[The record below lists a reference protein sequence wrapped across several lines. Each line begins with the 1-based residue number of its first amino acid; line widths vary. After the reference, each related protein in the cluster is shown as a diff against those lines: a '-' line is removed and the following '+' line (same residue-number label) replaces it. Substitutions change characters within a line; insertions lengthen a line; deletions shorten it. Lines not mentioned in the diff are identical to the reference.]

1 MNKLRPDA
9 PLSSDWLSTL
19 LLQDASCDAEP
30 GNDHG
35 AAFLAQVMDRL
46 DTDAMRYRPSGTHA
60 TSARLRWLLLGFQ
73 GLVVIFLCM
82 AAPAIMQ
89 AWLHFAQSPLDG
101 AAWHNPNMWGFVL
114 GLSMLVYGVQEL
126 VNLPDELGG

>member
-30 GNDHG
+30 ANDHG

-46 DTDAMRYRPSGTHA
+46 ETDAVRYRPSGTQA
-60 TSARLRWLLLGFQ
+60 TSTQLRWLLLVFQ
-73 GLVVIFLCM
+73 GLVVIFLCI

-89 AWLHFAQSPLDG
+89 AWLHIAQSPLDG

-114 GLSMLVYGVQEL
+114 GLSMLVFGVHEL
-126 VNLPDELGG
+126 VNLPDEHGG